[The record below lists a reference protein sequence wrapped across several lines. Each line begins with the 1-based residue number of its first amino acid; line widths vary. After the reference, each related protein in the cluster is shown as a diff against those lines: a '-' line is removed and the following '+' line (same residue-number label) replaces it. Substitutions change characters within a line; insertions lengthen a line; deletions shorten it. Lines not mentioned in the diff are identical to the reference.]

1 MFPTMQLQEDK
12 RKRAANC
19 FAARLVERTEVGYF
33 RFDIAVRSAESLAVK
48 VDPHQLEPN
57 AWA

>member
-1 MFPTMQLQEDK
+1 MLRIIPLRPDK

-19 FAARLVERTEVGYF
+19 FAARLVGKTEVYYF
-33 RFDIAVRSAESLAVK
+33 RFESAVRSAESLAVK

-57 AWA
+57 AV